1 MKCEAFTNA
10 FKKDVEIVSKR
21 FFYSLTGL
29 LFLSLAFSCQ
39 KDISRENQQSRR
51 NSSGTSTTNS
61 ITAATISLC
70 GTPQVQDLGNTLG
83 NFASV
88 TVSNDANN
96 VYLNFSAAS
105 GFQLQKASGLIG
117 DYAHLQSVLNVSPD
131 PTVGPNPPD
140 FAQTF
145 SPEVASYQFAI
156 SRANLANC
164 FLINAFAAVVKKD
177 GTGAVVE
184 TEYVSV
190 IASNNI
196 TSYPFS
202 TYFEYCL
209 QDCPPPPGDCGQLRT
224 ETPGGWGAK
233 PAGNNPGTYLHAN
246 FAAAFPSGLTVGCSP
261 SNNVLL
267 TTAQAITDLLP
278 TGGTP
283 AALTSNYTNPA
294 SLKNELVG
302 QVVALSLSV
311 GFDDYDPGFGQAG
324 IGLGDMKIGSG
335 AFAGW
340 TVRNFLAEANKV
352 LGGCDATYTPQQIE
366 DIIDKINKNYDDGT
380 VNLGFLVCPQ

>member
-1 MKCEAFTNA
+1 
-10 FKKDVEIVSKR
+10 VSNR

-39 KDISRENQQSRR
+39 KDISRENEQTRR
-51 NSSGTSTTNS
+51 NSSKSSSTTSTTAS
-61 ITAATISLC
+61 VISLC
-70 GTPQVQDLGNTLG
+70 GTPQVQDLGNSLG

-96 VYLNFSAAS
+96 VYLNFSAGS
-105 GFQLQKASGLIG
+105 GYQLQKASGLIG
-117 DYAHLQSVLNVSPD
+117 DYAHLQSVLNFDAD

-140 FAQTF
+140 FVQNF
-145 SPEVASYQFAI
+145 SPEVASYQFTI
-156 SRANLANC
+156 PRANLSSC
-164 FLINAFAAVVKKD
+164 FLINAFAVVVKRD
-177 GTGAVVE
+177 VSGAIIDIQ
-184 TEYVSV
+184 YVWV

-233 PAGNNPGTYLHAN
+233 PAGNNSGTYLHAN
-246 FAAAFPSGLTVGCSP
+246 FGAAFSGGITVGCYP
-261 SNNVLL
+261 SNYYVKL

-283 AALTSNYTNPA
+283 AALTSNYTDPA
-294 SLKNELVG
+294 ALKNELVG
-302 QVVALSLSV
+302 QLVSITLAV

-324 IGLGDMKIGSG
+324 VALGDMKIGSG
-335 AFAGW
+335 TFAGW

-352 LGGCDATYTPQQIE
+352 LGGCSTNYTPSQIE
-366 DIIDKINKNYDDGT
+366 EVADKINKNYDDGK

>member
-1 MKCEAFTNA
+1 M
-10 FKKDVEIVSKR
+10 KR

-145 SPEVASYQFAI
+145 SPEVASYQFTI
-156 SRANLANC
+156 SRANLTSC

-177 GTGAVVE
+177 GTGAIVE

-196 TSYPFS
+196 TSSPFS
-202 TYFEYCL
+202 TYCEYCL

-246 FAAAFPSGLTVGCSP
+246 FAAAFPGGLTVGCSP

-267 TTAQAITDLLP
+267 TTAQAITNLLP

-283 AALTSNYTNPA
+283 AALTGNYTNPA

-311 GFDDYDPGFGQAG
+311 GFDDYDPGFGQEG
-324 IGLGDMKIGSG
+324 IGRGDMKIGSG

-366 DIIDKINKNYDDGT
+366 DTIDKINKNYDDGT